1 MVGHY
6 ENLKPQITFILFS
19 VPRWFC
25 GFLDW
30 HNSSPWDWVP
40 QFSTG
45 LFLSFSPCWYFCV
58 LEIIWLTIILGRHRI
73 HICLILLSRYIP
85 VSNCSIA
92 CMQTALFSQTKR
104 KTRLIELPN
113 EDFAS
118 GRCLNVNLSYG
129 PLACSPFNA
138 RVLAIL
144 QLLWT
149 CLPLIFN
156 VMQYQKVANHLFR
169 W

>member
-1 MVGHY
+1 MR
-6 ENLKPQITFILFS
+6 LSTSILYRS
-19 VPRWFC
+19 
-25 GFLDW
+25 L
-30 HNSSPWDWVP
+30 S
-40 QFSTG
+40 
-45 LFLSFSPCWYFCV
+45 FLSFSPCWYFCV

-156 VMQYQKVANHLFR
+156 VMQYQSWKSPFSTVVLVLSPCCPKSNSRVGAKGLTIQ
-169 W
+169 